1 MNIFTRTADLLFD
14 QKKFFAEE
22 KSKKVR
28 WAFLI
33 VLIAGIIAGIISYF
47 TLTNSIV
54 TTANLGPMGGIIT
67 VSTVVMAIITVII
80 LWLVI
85 SLAFFICLKLFGHSD
100 CKFGGVLRVQGYVVG
115 LTILE
120 TILVFLV
127 SFIGT
132 PAPIATLLLALVF
145 YAWSIPIWFFGFK
158 SISTKI
164 TTKGVWI
171 SILVPVIIMAI
182 ITIFTSGIFSF

>member
-1 MNIFTRTADLLFD
+1 MNIFTRTGDLLFD

-33 VLIAGIIAGIISYF
+33 VLISGIIAAIIAYF
-47 TLTNSIV
+47 TLTNSVV
-54 TTANLGPMGGIIT
+54 TTANIPGLEGLIGIT
-67 VSTVVMAIITVII
+67 TVISALI
-80 LWLVI
+80 SAIVIWFLV
-85 SLAFFICLKLFGHSD
+85 SLLFFICLKIFGHSD
-100 CKFGGVLRVQGYVVG
+100 CKFGGVLRVQGYAVG
-115 LTILE
+115 LSILE

-127 SFIGT
+127 SLIGT
-132 PAPIATLLLALVF
+132 PAPISTFLLVLVF

-164 TTKGVWI
+164 TRKGLWV

-182 ITIFTSGIFSF
+182 ITLFTSGIFS